1 MTQVRLTARGLGA
14 VLLGVALAGLGLWW
28 RYPGVAGFGI
38 ALLVLVAVGVVS
50 VFSRARVAPTR
61 VVRPRTVQR
70 LGACTG
76 VVELTGTS
84 RRFPVW
90 FDATDEVAGEA
101 VAVDIPLLAPGQTVK
116 VEYPIPTHARG
127 LLRIGPLTLSRRGP
141 AGLAHAR
148 TVVGDVVEV
157 RVVPRVLPVRGLP
170 GGVRRGQVG
179 ADERVERGGTDLVGL
194 REYVPGDDLRRLHW
208 ATSARTGTLMIREDA
223 DPARPHLAVVLD
235 DRAEGYA
242 SVADFEDAVEVAA
255 SLVTVA
261 VAEGHPV
268 RLVSSSGA
276 VDVEL
281 PAGAAGADASV
292 VLAALADLKVSDSAP
307 GSSSPASSSSGTRPL
322 PIRDLDVV
330 AVVCGAVAEL
340 SGLVLEAGRAS
351 VGVVLVVDP
360 EPSIAVSAV
369 GSVLVLRH
377 VKAEGLLDAWN
388 TAVSR

>member
-1 MTQVRLTARGLGA
+1 MTGVRLTARGSGA
-14 VLLGVALAGLGLWW
+14 VLLGVPLAGLGLWW
-28 RYPGVAGFGI
+28 RYPGVAGLGL
-38 ALLVLVAVGVVS
+38 ALVLLVAVGVVS
-50 VFSRARVAPTR
+50 VLSRAQVAPKRT
-61 VVRPRTVQR
+61 VRPRTVQR

-84 RRFPVW
+84 RRFPVV

-101 VAVDIPLLAPGQTVK
+101 VPVDIPLLAPGQNVK

-127 LLRIGPLTLSRRGP
+127 LLKVGPLTLSRRGL
-141 AGLAHAR
+141 AGLARAR

-170 GGVRRGQVG
+170 GGVRRGHVG
-179 ADERVERGGTDLVGL
+179 AEERVERGGTDLVGL

-235 DRAEGYA
+235 DHVDGYGETK
-242 SVADFEDAVEVAA
+242 DLEDAVEVAA

-261 VAEGHPV
+261 IAEGHPV
-268 RLVSSSGA
+268 RLVSTSGA

-281 PAGAAGADASV
+281 PAGAVDADASV
-292 VLAALADLKVSDSAP
+292 VLAALADLRAADGGGAVRS
-307 GSSSPASSSSGTRPL
+307 L

-330 AVVCGAVAEL
+330 AVVCGARADL
-340 SGLVLEAGRAS
+340 SALALEAGRAS

-360 EPSIAVSAV
+360 EVTQPISAV
-369 GSVLVLRH
+369 GPVLLLRH
-377 VKAEGLLDAWN
+377 AKAEGLLDAWN

>member
-1 MTQVRLTARGLGA
+1 MTRVRLTARGIGA
-14 VLLGVALAGLGLWW
+14 VLLGVPLVALGLWW

-38 ALLVLVAVGVVS
+38 ALLALAVAGVASVL
-50 VFSRARVAPTR
+50 SRAQVAPKR

-70 LGACTG
+70 LGVCTG
-76 VVELTGTS
+76 IVELTGTS
-84 RRFPVW
+84 KRFPVW
-90 FDATDEVAGEA
+90 FDATDSVAGQV
-101 VAVDIPLLAPGQTVK
+101 VAVDIPLLAPGQQVK
-116 VEYPIPTHARG
+116 VEYPIPTHTRG
-127 LLRIGPLTLSRRGP
+127 LLAVGPLTLSRRGL
-141 AGLAHAR
+141 AGLAHAT

-170 GGVRRGQVG
+170 GGVRRGHVG

-235 DRAEGYA
+235 DHADGYA
-242 SVADFEDAVEVAA
+242 SVADLEDAVEVAA

-261 VAEGHPV
+261 IAEGHPV
-268 RLVSSSGA
+268 RLVSWSGA

-281 PAGAAGADASV
+281 PAGAVSADASV
-292 VLAALADLKVSDSAP
+292 VLAALADLKAE
-307 GSSSPASSSSGTRPL
+307 PAERASVTRPL

-330 AVVCGAVAEL
+330 AVVCGAKAEL

-360 EPSIAVSAV
+360 VSAVAVSAV
-369 GSVLVLRH
+369 GSVVVLRH

>member
-1 MTQVRLTARGLGA
+1 MTGVRLTARGIGAALLGA
-14 VLLGVALAGLGLWW
+14 LLLACGLWW
-28 RYPGVAGFGI
+28 RYPGVAGLGA
-38 ALLVLVAVGVVS
+38 ALLAFVVAGVGSVL
-50 VFSRARVAPTR
+50 SRARVAPKRT
-61 VVRPRTVQR
+61 VRPRTVQR
-70 LGACTG
+70 LGACAG
-76 VVELTGTS
+76 VLELTGTS
-84 RRFPVW
+84 RRFPVA
-90 FDATDEVAGEA
+90 FDATDQVAGTA
-101 VAVDIPLLAPGQTVK
+101 VPVDLPLLAPGQRVE
-116 VEYPIPTHARG
+116 VEYPIPTHVRG
-127 LLRIGPLTLSRRGP
+127 LLRVGPLTLSRRGL

-170 GGVRRGQVG
+170 GGVRRGHVG

-235 DRAEGYA
+235 DRVGGYA
-242 SVADFEDAVEVAA
+242 SGGDFEDAVEVAA

-268 RLVSSSGA
+268 RLVSSSGV

-281 PAGAAGADASV
+281 PAGAVGADASV
-292 VLAALADLKVSDSAP
+292 VLAALADLKAVEGPSVG
-307 GSSSPASSSSGTRPL
+307 GSSVGGPL

-330 AVVCGAVAEL
+330 AVVCGSAADTSAL
-340 SGLVLEAGRAS
+340 ALEAGRAS

-360 EPSIAVSAV
+360 APTRPVSAV
-369 GSVLVLRH
+369 GSVVVLRH
-377 VKAEGLLDAWN
+377 AKAEGLLDTWN
-388 TAVSR
+388 AAVSR

>member
-1 MTQVRLTARGLGA
+1 MTRVRLTARGIGA
-14 VLLGVALAGLGLWW
+14 VLLGMPLVAFGLWW
-28 RYPGVAGFGI
+28 RYPGVAALGI
-38 ALLVLVAVGVVS
+38 ALLVLVGAGVLS
-50 VFSRARVAPTR
+50 VLSRAQVAPSRT
-61 VVRPRTVQR
+61 VRPRTVQR

-84 RRFPVW
+84 KRFPVL
-90 FDATDEVAGEA
+90 FDATDEVAGNA
-101 VAVDIPLLAPGQTVK
+101 VPVDIPPLGPGQKVK
-116 VEYPIPTHARG
+116 VEYAIPTHTRG
-127 LLRIGPLTLSRRGP
+127 LLRIGPLTLSRRGM

-170 GGVRRGQVG
+170 GGVRRGHVG

-235 DRAEGYA
+235 DHADGYA
-242 SVADFEDAVEVAA
+242 ETKDFEDAVEVAA

-261 VAEGHPV
+261 IAEGHPV

-281 PAGAAGADASV
+281 PAGAVDADASV
-292 VLAALADLKVSDSAP
+292 VLAALADLKAAADTSTP
-307 GSSSPASSSSGTRPL
+307 RPL

-330 AVVCGAVAEL
+330 AVVCGAEADL
-340 SGLVLEAGRAS
+340 AALMLEAGRAS
-351 VGVVLVVDP
+351 VGVVLAVDP
-360 EPSIAVSAV
+360 APTHPISAV
-369 GSVLVLRH
+369 GSVLLLRQA
-377 VKAEGLLDAWN
+377 KAEGLLDAWN

>member
-1 MTQVRLTARGLGA
+1 MTRVRLTARGAGA
-14 VLLGVALAGLGLWW
+14 VLLGVPLVAVGLWW
-28 RYPGVAGFGI
+28 RYPGVVGLGA
-38 ALLVLVAVGVVS
+38 ALVVLVAAGVVS
-50 VFSRARVAPTR
+50 VLSRAQVAPKRT
-61 VVRPRTVQR
+61 VRPRTVQR
-70 LGACTG
+70 LGGCSG

-84 RRFPVW
+84 RRFPVL
-90 FDATDEVAGEA
+90 FDATDQVAGT
-101 VAVDIPLLAPGQTVK
+101 VVPVDIPLLAPGQRVK
-116 VEYPIPTHARG
+116 VEYAIPTHTRG
-127 LLRIGPLTLSRRGP
+127 LLRIGPLTVDRRG
-141 AGLAHAR
+141 LAALARAR
-148 TVVGDVVEV
+148 TVVGEVVEV

-170 GGVRRGQVG
+170 GGVRRGHVG

-208 ATSARTGTLMIREDA
+208 ATSARTGTLMVREDA

-235 DRAEGYA
+235 DHADGYA
-242 SVADFEDAVEVAA
+242 DAGDFEDAVEVAA

-281 PAGAAGADASV
+281 PAGAVDADASV
-292 VLAALADLKVSDSAP
+292 VLAVLADLKAAGERVA
-307 GSSSPASSSSGTRPL
+307 ARPL

-330 AVVCGAVAEL
+330 AVVCGSAVDL
-340 SGLVLEAGRAS
+340 SALLVEAGRAS

-360 EPSIAVSAV
+360 VPERPVSAV
-369 GSVLVLRH
+369 GSVLVLRAA
-377 VKAEGLLDAWN
+377 KAEALLDAWN

>member
-1 MTQVRLTARGLGA
+1 MTGVRLTARGWGA
-14 VLLGVALAGLGLWW
+14 VLVGVPLAGFGLWW
-28 RYPGVAGFGI
+28 RYPGVAGMGV
-38 ALLVLVAVGVVS
+38 ALVALVVAGVVS
-50 VFSRARVAPTR
+50 VLSRAQVAPKRT
-61 VVRPRTVQR
+61 VRPRTVQR

-84 RRFPVW
+84 RRFPVV
-90 FDATDEVAGEA
+90 FDATDQVAGEA
-101 VAVDIPLLAPGQTVK
+101 VPVDIPLLAPGQRVK
-116 VEYPIPTHARG
+116 VEYPIPTHTRG
-127 LLRIGPLTLSRRGP
+127 LLRVGPLTLSRRGL

-170 GGVRRGQVG
+170 GGVRRGHVG

-235 DRAEGYA
+235 DHVGSYAEAG
-242 SVADFEDAVEVAA
+242 DLEDAVEVAA

-261 VAEGHPV
+261 IAEGHPV

-281 PAGAAGADASV
+281 PAGAVDADASV
-292 VLAALADLKVSDSAP
+292 VLAALADLRAAE
-307 GSSSPASSSSGTRPL
+307 GLAASRTL

-330 AVVCGAVAEL
+330 AVVCGARADL
-340 SGLVLEAGRAS
+340 PALMLEAGRAS
-351 VGVVLVVDP
+351 VGVVLAVDP
-360 EPSIAVSAV
+360 DPAQPISAV
-369 GSVLVLRH
+369 GSVLVLRNA
-377 VKAEGLLDAWN
+377 KAEGLLDAWN